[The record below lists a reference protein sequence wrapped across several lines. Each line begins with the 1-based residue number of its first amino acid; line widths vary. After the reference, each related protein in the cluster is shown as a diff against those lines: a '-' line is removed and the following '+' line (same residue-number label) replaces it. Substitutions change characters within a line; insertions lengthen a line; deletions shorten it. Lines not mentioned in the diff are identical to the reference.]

1 MLLME
6 VSKRQKIVEFPKI
19 SIKIKDFKTF
29 FATPSPEKSFLRL
42 CDKYFLK
49 EFYRNIQKFAF
60 QVLQECSSWASRN
73 GAVQIFK
80 MSKIFGFVENIKRV
94 EVR

>member
-1 MLLME
+1 MLLMK
-6 VSKRQKIVEFPKI
+6 VSKWQKIVEFPKI
-19 SIKIKDFKTF
+19 SIKIKNYKTF
-29 FATPSPEKSFLRL
+29 FEAPSPEKSFLRL

-49 EFYRNIQKFAF
+49 KFYRNIQKFAF

-73 GAVQIFK
+73 DAVQIFK